1 MERCPSGLRCT
12 LGKRVYANSVPGVR
26 IPLSP
31 PFTKNPALCGAFL
44 LLLRRGGNLKAQERE
59 FDYHLF
65 EKTLKNSVFFC
76 FSSIALAFFN

>member
-31 PFTKNPALCGAFL
+31 PFTKALPCAGFFVAVEE
-44 LLLRRGGNLKAQERE
+44 GWNLKARERE

-65 EKTLKNSVFFC
+65 EKTLKNSVFFL
-76 FSSIALAFFN
+76 FSSIALAFF